1 MKSLATPVRPWVSIA
16 IMPARADLA
25 TRTSCARIPSSNS
38 PHVYTSALLASATNL
53 SIPFGNSPCAERG
66 RFPMRR
72 GWSIFEVLTLQ
83 RATSSRS
90 TTKDA
95 ATHPAQYTPRSLIAI
110 SSCDSMR
117 PLPFATASHSDS
129 FDLDAL
135 STKHP
140 RISPREYSA
149 LLSISV
155 TFIPVRHRDKSHSIA
170 ITGSG
175 SVRKQKR
182 RLSRRREKDADG
194 SPHGPAQEDELDDT
208 EPILQSGSS
217 SCRRRCDRVLRRFS
231 GVGLAAAYVSVQRCR
246 G

>member
-38 PHVYTSALLASATNL
+38 P
-53 SIPFGNSPCAERG
+53 I
-66 RFPMRR
+66 
-72 GWSIFEVLTLQ
+72 
-83 RATSSRS
+83 
-90 TTKDA
+90 
-95 ATHPAQYTPRSLIAI
+95 
-110 SSCDSMR
+110 DSMR

-170 ITGSG
+170 INGSG

-182 RLSRRREKDADG
+182 RLSRRREKDADDG
-194 SPHGPAQEDELDDT
+194 NAVTFVSMSDGDESHRNA
-208 EPILQSGSS
+208 E
-217 SCRRRCDRVLRRFS
+217 
-231 GVGLAAAYVSVQRCR
+231 
-246 G
+246 